1 MIKHL
6 YHLSQATTRL
16 TGGFVKAL
24 WYVYRNK
31 HKDLELPPSVFL
43 SQKEDKRY
51 KHYLFGTSYLSFIF
65 CTLRGSN
72 RTDNE
77 RYLFSN
83 LAALTPFFDDLADAY
98 RHKDDTGTVWYNNP
112 ETYGQV
118 ADERGLSLHL
128 LQNIYKKL
136 PPQYLLP
143 FKDIM
148 HEVFNVE
155 TEGRQQTEK
164 TLILEHIEHITA
176 DKGGYSVLLFRRLLA
191 HDLDEK
197 EYAALYQLGN
207 LIQICDDILDFW
219 FDRQE
224 GIATIPRYFMEQ
236 NRLSEL
242 SQFFDNQVDITH
254 NAFKEMPYPKG
265 RTETAFK
272 MLHFLISITRLAL
285 QRYGELEKKY
295 GTIPFDTR
303 KEMVLDMEKWGN
315 RVRLIKYLLR
325 C

>member
-1 MIKHL
+1 MLKHL
-6 YHLSQATTRL
+6 YYLSQATTRL

-24 WYVYRNK
+24 WYVYRK
-31 HKDLELPPSVFL
+31 RHIDLELPPSVFL

-98 RHKDDTGTVWYNNP
+98 RHKDDTGIVWYNNP

-136 PPQYLLP
+136 PPQYLDA

-155 TEGRQQTEK
+155 TEGRQQSEK
-164 TLILEHIEHITA
+164 TLSLQHIEHITA

-191 HDLDEK
+191 HELSEK
-197 EYAALYQLGN
+197 EHAALYQLGN

-224 GIATIPRYFMEQ
+224 QIATIPRFLMEQ
-236 NRLSEL
+236 NRLAEL
-242 SQFFDNQVDITH
+242 SQFFDNQVNSTY
-254 NAFKEMPYPKG
+254 NAFKEMPYAKG
-265 RTETAFK
+265 RIETAFK

-303 KEMVLDMEKWGN
+303 KEMVLDMELWGN
-315 RVRLIKYLLR
+315 RFRLIRFLLR
-325 C
+325 N